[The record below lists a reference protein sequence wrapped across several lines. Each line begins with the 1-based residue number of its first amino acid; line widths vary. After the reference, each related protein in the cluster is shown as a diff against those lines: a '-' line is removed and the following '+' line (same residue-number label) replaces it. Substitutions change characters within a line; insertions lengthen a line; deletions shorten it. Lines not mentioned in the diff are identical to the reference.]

1 MGEFSHAGWCMA
13 NEPQRKKKVDRLR
26 DQRDQLNRQIR
37 QLEAQQLNQ
46 NRKDETRRKVLIGAA
61 IMARVQNLKEGW
73 DESKLRA
80 MMDNFLT
87 RPKDRALFGL
97 QPLAEGPKKQALGKG
112 RNTAAADSSS
122 KTVWDDVAL
131 PENANLNTAAQMAGA
146 HVGENLDALETGSN
160 APAATSK
167 ADERDRD
174 LQSRAQGEGHERR
187 DRKADQPKTHAEA
200 SEVGVSIPDDI
211 SEGKNALPRPTAQKS
226 DQNDGDGQQ
235 STDINHVQQAQT
247 SDIIHATTATGDERS
262 AQTEAKPEK
271 TKRQRLPQPDNDDEL
286 EKEFNI

>member
-1 MGEFSHAGWCMA
+1 
-13 NEPQRKKKVDRLR
+13 
-26 DQRDQLNRQIR
+26 
-37 QLEAQQLNQ
+37 
-46 NRKDETRRKVLIGAA
+46 
-61 IMARVQNLKEGW
+61 MARVQNLKEGW

-112 RNTAAADSSS
+112 RNTAAADNSS
-122 KTVWDDVAL
+122 KTVWDEMAA
-131 PENANLNTAAQMAGA
+131 PNSANQNTVTAGA
-146 HVGENLDALETGSN
+146 HVGENLDTLETGNN
-160 APAATSK
+160 APATTSK

-174 LQSRAQGEGHERR
+174 LQSRAQGEGHERS

-200 SEVGVSIPDDI
+200 SGVGESIPDDI

-226 DQNDGDGQQ
+226 DQKDGDGAQ
-235 STDINHVQQAQT
+235 STDTEHIQQAQ
-247 SDIIHATTATGDERS
+247 SHDIIHATSGLGDERS
-262 AQTEAKPEK
+262 AQAEIKPEK
-271 TKRQRLPQPDNDDEL
+271 TKRRRLPQSDNDDEL